1 MSNLSNIRY
10 TDDFE
15 QLLKDEAEK
24 AEAMSILHSN
34 AYAKFSKYSVFINI
48 PVIIISSVIGF
59 LSPLV
64 LFEDQNIMLGGIS
77 IIVAIL
83 KTFDS
88 YFDFTKRCETHRMTG
103 LSYAKISKF
112 IQLQLS
118 LEKNCRFNPKDL
130 YDVISNDMANIRDAE
145 PLIPTDVI
153 KWFNDKYKNEQT
165 SKPAITN
172 GLTEVKVNKTIN
184 DDKIFIKRITNELP
198 IRPPILKRQDAE
210 IEIKPAV
217 LPTIF
222 EVKDE
227 NLKIDLN

>member
-34 AYAKFSKYSVFINI
+34 AYAKFSRYSVFINI

-88 YFDFTKRCETHRMTG
+88 YFDFTKRCETHRMTS

-118 LEKNCRFNPKDL
+118 LEKTCRFNPKDL

-145 PLIPTDVI
+145 PLIPTDI
-153 KWFNDKYKNEQT
+153 IEWFNMKYKSEQT

-172 GLTEVKVNKTIN
+172 GLTEVKINKSIN
-184 DDKIFIKRITNELP
+184 EDKIFITKSNYDLP
-198 IRPPILKRQDAE
+198 LKPPTFKRQNAE
-210 IEIKPAV
+210 IDIKPAV
-217 LPTIF
+217 LPTIH
-222 EVKDE
+222 EAKE
-227 NLKIDLN
+227 DLN